1 MGRRRNRTSRRS
13 AAVETQANASASA
26 GCLPG
31 FIPPHLQAAR
41 AGTHWATFAG
51 SGQFKQVI
59 SSATTSRN
67 DQATAPAFAG
77 CAAGF
82 VPPHLQVVRVGNG
95 GYASPSGTP
104 SVTSGGSS
112 SVFRK
117 AETAEEE
124 QSSVYTPACH
134 CRAFLKQSY
143 IWRCDLLHLRA
154 VSIQIVIVV
163 DATRGVSNQWFGCF
177 PADISIQTVHARL
190 YL

>member
-124 QSSVYTPACH
+124 QSSVYVG
-134 CRAFLKQSY
+134 FLTIREQNTLYSLFVDTSLPLSGFLET
-143 IWRCDLLHLRA
+143 IIHLEM
-154 VSIQIVIVV
+154 
-163 DATRGVSNQWFGCF
+163 
-177 PADISIQTVHARL
+177 
-190 YL
+190 